1 MISCSYKICRLFSRR
16 HQTCLEWI
24 QPNSFSRTRC
34 RMVLVCC
41 GRQQRG
47 LCWPIVSCCLICLLA
62 DLNKS
67 TRSDAQSPTSA
78 QTSQSQPQVSQPT
91 TVHGQTF
98 MPHSIPPGYGPPPHQ
113 QYFYQANIP
122 GSSFYPAPPMIPMGN
137 PLGNLVSVHFSEV
150 SLNKATN
157 NYFRMTFT
165 YKFHRCLKLPTPVV
179 RLLRLSSR
187 NLLTDTEAVTCC
199 MSGV

>member
-1 MISCSYKICRLFSRR
+1 MLRPAAAKL
-16 HQTCLEWI
+16 
-24 QPNSFSRTRC
+24 
-34 RMVLVCC
+34 VLAHSLV
-41 GRQQRG
+41 
-47 LCWPIVSCCLICLLA
+47 LIDMLA

-137 PLGNLVSVHFSEV
+137 PLGNLVSVQFSEV
-150 SLNKATN
+150 SLDKATN
-157 NYFRMTFT
+157 NY
-165 YKFHRCLKLPTPVV
+165 L
-179 RLLRLSSR
+179 
-187 NLLTDTEAVTCC
+187 E
-199 MSGV
+199 